1 MQMQDMP
8 PRLATLIDR
17 VQGSASYQDILDA
30 LSVALRDMDDRAQFY
45 QWRWNKRDKDGLMP
59 VGVASVRL
67 GGPFWR
73 FRPEERLKGMA
84 SYVEAA
90 DRGFDEIDDG
100 IDDEL
105 GNGVVEEVGTPRG
118 FDEINNHVSDDKNNN
133 DSEVRKL
140 EVNMSSS

>member
-59 VGVASVRL
+59 VGMASVRA
-67 GGPFWR
+67 GGPFWH
-73 FRPEERLKGMA
+73 FRPVERLQGMA
-84 SYVEAA
+84 SYGEAA

-105 GNGVVEEVGTPRG
+105 GNGDVE
-118 FDEINNHVSDDKNNN
+118 
-133 DSEVRKL
+133 
-140 EVNMSSS
+140 